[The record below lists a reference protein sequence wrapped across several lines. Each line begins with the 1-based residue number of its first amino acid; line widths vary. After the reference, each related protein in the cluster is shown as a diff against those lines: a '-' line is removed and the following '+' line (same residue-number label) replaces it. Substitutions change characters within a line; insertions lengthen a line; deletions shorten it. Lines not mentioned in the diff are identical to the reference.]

1 MSYEI
6 TFLERPGYLHIQ
18 VTGENTLANVRAYLS
33 EVRIACTERGCS
45 SVLIEENLRGA
56 GLNIAQIYNL
66 VKEGSARTA
75 PNVRIAYVDVNPEH
89 SSSNM
94 RFAEDV
100 AANRGVDVRVFA
112 TLPEAAKWIAQPE
125 NDAAK

>member
-1 MSYEI
+1 MSYEV
-6 TFLERPGYLHIQ
+6 TVLERPGYLHIR
-18 VTGENTLANVRAYLS
+18 VSGENTPANVRAYLT

-45 SVLIEENLRGA
+45 SVLVEENLSGA
-56 GLNIAQIYNL
+56 GLNLGEIYNL

-75 PNVRIAYVDVNPEH
+75 PGIRIAYVDVNPEH

-100 AANRGVDVRVFA
+100 AINFGVDVRVFA
-112 TLPEAAKWIAQPE
+112 TLPEAAKWISRPA
-125 NDAAK
+125 NDAAR